1 MCAALVLTVTNND
14 EQHLDGLNYRQPRN
28 KNFLNETLQQN
39 WQAHLL
45 SNQLRALIRH
55 KCPDFKQKTIPKTS
69 YVT

>member
-1 MCAALVLTVTNND
+1 MRAALVLTVTNND

-28 KNFLNETLQQN
+28 FLSETLQQN

-45 SNQLRALIRH
+45 SNQLRALIIH

-69 YVT
+69 CYVKL